1 MAILPL
7 IEPLSSLL
15 TDKRSIIPHP
25 LISLVEDDALTE
37 GEIAKVIYPLS
48 SILKTLAPKVRPAIP
63 YSKAVSPS
71 AVQLIGS

>member
-1 MAILPL
+1 MIVSLSLEFKTPVRMSVWPSFTL

-37 GEIAKVIYPLS
+37 GEMAKVMYPLS
-48 SILKTLAPKVRPAIP
+48 SILKT
-63 YSKAVSPS
+63 
-71 AVQLIGS
+71 